1 MSNTRVRLVLIVS
14 LVLPG
19 VHLAAQEVDLK
30 PRHVIPPGVSCTT
43 AQLEGA
49 AKPDTN
55 PGPPVRPPVQTRPIP
70 KPRLAIL
77 PTGPDETV
85 LLFVVD
91 TTGAVDPCSVR
102 VLRESSRLWTE
113 SVVEALLQSR
123 FAPATLQGRPIRFVT
138 RFRYTTH

>member
-14 LVLPG
+14 LVWPG
-19 VHLAAQEVDLK
+19 VRFAAQEVDVK
-30 PRHVIPPGVSCTT
+30 PRQVIPPGVSCTT
-43 AQLEGA
+43 DQLVGA

-55 PGPPVRPPVQTRPIP
+55 PGPPVRPPVQTRRIA

-77 PTGPDETV
+77 YTGPDETV
-85 LLFVVD
+85 LVFVVD

-123 FAPATLQGRPIRFVT
+123 FSPATLQGRPIRFVT
-138 RFRYTTH
+138 KFRYATP